1 MNEWHQKKKNSQK
14 YQRVKRLISVFH
26 LFHIK
31 KKRNEITKAHVHVPT
46 LVFQIVPVLTQCYW
60 THKAIIAHETFHTDT
75 DHANCTKIHT
85 CTRTFIHTVVFI

>member
-1 MNEWHQKKKNSQK
+1 MNGIKKKKKKISQK
-14 YQRVKRLISVFH
+14 YQSKKADFSISF
-26 LFHIK
+26 ISYK

-85 CTRTFIHTVVFI
+85 CTRTFIHTVVLI